1 MSHQDPSSFLR
12 GILEINRYPKFYE
25 VLECEVDCSQS
36 TIKDQY
42 RVLSLRHH
50 PDRGGSTAKMSKINE
65 AYFILSDPTKRQ
77 IYDTLGSDYIIEEF
91 ERYYYFHSILLDY
104 LPIYSTAAII
114 SFLNIKDISLYYSSG
129 DENGEILPGIGF
141 LHVLGF
147 PLVHHFLEGS
157 ISKLFKRVGFIDQ
170 DIDYNYNPKNEEVGI
185 NKIKQYIKV
194 NNIIPEM
201 IASFI
206 SAPLEVAAC
215 NAYLAKYKIQHLSDF
230 FIFSQKNSN
239 IAILLTNL
247 KSLVFQPQNDTL
259 SSSTSSSLSFSNK
272 LFQNIK
278 AYFKTY
284 QISFKNILG
293 FVGSRVGFIIL
304 MDFFSYYSDY
314 YHHQFLETQEIYDYT
329 LLYRDIIIDEFKKK
343 REESEIINQIQ
354 SLNIDNSNS
363 NIDNNN
369 DNSNN
374 NNYNDNGN
382 GDNDNNSNN
391 NDYNSEI
398 DVDEITYEN
407 HLLEIG
413 KKREWYK
420 SVSWIFY
427 IASYCLPGLLFNT
440 HRLLLGGQKRKIF
453 SLHSLAAAVANGFSL
468 FIFDQTCKQLGRITQ
483 KTNLLIKDF
492 LDVVVKSK

>member
-12 GILEINRYPKFYE
+12 GILDINRYPKFYE

-42 RVLSLRHH
+42 RILSLRHH
-50 PDRGGSTAKMSKINE
+50 PDRGGSTEKMSKINE
-65 AYFILSDPTKRQ
+65 AYFILSDPTKRK
-77 IYDTLGSDYIIEEF
+77 IYDTLGSDFIIEEF
-91 ERYYYFHSILLDY
+91 ERYYYFHGILLDY
-104 LPIYSTAAII
+104 LPIYSTAVII

-129 DENGEILPGIGF
+129 DGNGEILPGIGF

-194 NNIIPEM
+194 NNIIPEV

-215 NAYLAKYKIQHLSDF
+215 NAYLAKYKIQRLSDF
-230 FIFSQKNSN
+230 FTFSQKNSN

-259 SSSTSSSLSFSNK
+259 SSSTSSSLSSSNK

-284 QISFKNILG
+284 QISYKNILG

-304 MDFFSYYSDY
+304 MDFLSYYSDY
-314 YHHQFLETQEIYDYT
+314 YHHQFLEIQEIYHYT
-329 LLYRDIIIDEFKKK
+329 LLYKDIVVDEFKKR
-343 REESEIINQIQ
+343 REEGEIINQIQ
-354 SLNIDNSNS
+354 SR

-369 DNSNN
+369 NDDSSSSSEDDSSYCDN
-374 NNYNDNGN
+374 
-382 GDNDNNSNN
+382 DNDNNDD
-391 NDYNSEI
+391 NDYNSET
-398 DVDEITYEN
+398 DVDEIAYEN
-407 HLLEIG
+407 HLLEISN
-413 KKREWYK
+413 KKEWYK
-420 SVSWIFY
+420 CLSWIFY
-427 IASYCLPGLLFNT
+427 IGSYCLPGLLFNT